1 MLNIATNNEEDEVMI
16 TLDKDSA
23 ELLRLA
29 LFALQYRQ
37 ESRIK
42 EMRDFNK
49 TFAILDEGN
58 ECYSDED
65 KLRALE
71 LIYDAKDA
79 VSDLVDAVSAKGYL
93 REENKYTVK

>member
-1 MLNIATNNEEDEVMI
+1 MLNITTNNEEEEVMI
-16 TLDKDSA
+16 TLNKDSA

-37 ESRIK
+37 EARIK
-42 EMRDFNK
+42 DMRDFNK
-49 TFAILDEGN
+49 TCSEGN
-58 ECYSDED
+58 VCYSDDD

-79 VSDLVDAVSAKGYL
+79 VSDLVDGVSAKGFL
-93 REENKYTVK
+93 RENKYTVK

>member
-1 MLNIATNNEEDEVMI
+1 MLKITTNNEDEVMI

-37 ESRIK
+37 EARIR

-49 TFAILDEGN
+49 TLGEGN
-58 ECYSDED
+58 ECYSNED

-79 VSDLVDAVSAKGYL
+79 VSDLVDGVSAKGFL
-93 REENKYTVK
+93 RENKYIME

>member
-1 MLNIATNNEEDEVMI
+1 MLNITTYNEDEVMI

-23 ELLRLA
+23 ELIRLA

-37 ESRIK
+37 EARIK
-42 EMRDFNK
+42 EMRDLNK
-49 TFAILDEGN
+49 ACGEGN

-79 VSDLVDAVSAKGYL
+79 VSDLVDAVSAKNYL
-93 REENKYTVK
+93 RENKYTVNS

>member
-1 MLNIATNNEEDEVMI
+1 MLNTTTNNEDEVMI

-37 ESRIK
+37 EARIK

-49 TFAILDEGN
+49 TTNQGDV
-58 ECYSDED
+58 CYSDED

-79 VSDLVDAVSAKGYL
+79 VSDLVDGVFAQNFL
-93 REENKYTVK
+93 RENKYTMK

>member
-1 MLNIATNNEEDEVMI
+1 MLNITTNNEEDEVMI

-49 TFAILDEGN
+49 SLGEGN
-58 ECYSDED
+58 ECYSNED

-79 VSDLVDAVSAKGYL
+79 VSDLVDGVSAKGYL